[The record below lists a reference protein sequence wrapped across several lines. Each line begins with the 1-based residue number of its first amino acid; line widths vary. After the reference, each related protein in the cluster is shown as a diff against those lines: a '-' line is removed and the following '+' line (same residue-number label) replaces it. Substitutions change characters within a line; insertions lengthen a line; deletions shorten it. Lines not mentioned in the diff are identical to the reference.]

1 MLAAVLATCCGMA
14 CAITLLAQRNSRVCM
29 SLTLLSIC
37 FVSAVWRDA
46 VSACFSMVAGMRSSA
61 NSSMRRHVMLCAHAF
76 ECGFWYACL
85 QGGMMKLSRP
95 KYRKSRLIS
104 VMILV
109 SYPLVLSACTTQLA
123 VYILYLASLP
133 TASYLAAEYLLRA
146 RAPLPRSPVLEA
158 AMCYKVAWTR
168 GSVEAWW
175 RPPFEP
181 QPMTRMPR
189 TGLPVQMT
197 DGNILALSE

>member
-1 MLAAVLATCCGMA
+1 MC
-14 CAITLLAQRNSRVCM
+14 RH
-29 SLTLLSIC
+29 
-37 FVSAVWRDA
+37 A
-46 VSACFSMVAGMRSSA
+46 VSACFSMVAGIRSSA
-61 NSSMRRHVMLCAHAF
+61 NSSMRWHVMLCAHAF

-109 SYPLVLSACTTQLA
+109 SYPLVVSACTTQLA

-146 RAPLPRSPVLEA
+146 RPSPQVSGARTSDVIESGLD
-158 AMCYKVAWTR
+158 TR
-168 GSVEAWW
+168 LCGSVVVT
-175 RPPFEP
+175 PLEP
-181 QPMTRMPR
+181 QPVTRMPR
-189 TGLPVQMT
+189 TGLPVQMA
-197 DGNILALSE
+197 DANILALSD